1 MSRRGRAHIDVEHL
15 DQDAAAVVVG
25 DDPLGDVA
33 DELADRVG
41 GLLADGTPHVVV
53 EFAGGI
59 LNSKL
64 LDALVRA
71 SAHQPAGTSGIAV
84 VAPPRY
90 VHQMLLVSEAGGP
103 LLLADSRE
111 DALEALRES

>member
-15 DQDAAAVVVG
+15 DDRAAAVVVG

-41 GLLADGTPHVVV
+41 GLLSDGTEHVIV

-71 SAHQPAGTSGIAV
+71 SARQFAGSGIAV

-111 DALEALRES
+111 EALEALRDG